1 MPDARKLF
9 EALVREHADM
19 LTVFLK
25 SVLHNPS
32 DVDDLFQE
40 TMVVAWRR
48 LDDFDETR
56 AFGPWLRGIAKRLVL
71 AHHRKRVGQACDPV
85 ALDRVDLRLSQLSA
99 RPGDTWEEKLQV
111 LRTCVDSLPEH
122 YRKVV
127 ELRYFHEQAVRQ
139 VSEIL
144 QLSGAAV
151 KKRCQRARSLVLA
164 CIQRKLAPAEV
175 SP

>member
-25 SVLHNPS
+25 SILHNPS

-56 AFGPWLRGIAKRLVL
+56 AFGAWLRGIAKKLVL
-71 AHHRKRVGQACDPV
+71 AHHRKRVGRTCDPM
-85 ALDRVDLRLSQLSA
+85 ALERVDLRLAQLSA

-111 LRTCVDSLPEH
+111 LRTCVDSLPDH

-127 ELRYFHEQAVRQ
+127 ELRYFHQQAVRQ

-144 QLSGAAV
+144 QLSVAAV
-151 KKRCQRARSLVLA
+151 KKRSQRARSLVLD

>member
-1 MPDARKLF
+1 MPNARKLF

-19 LTVFLK
+19 LTVFLT
-25 SVLHNPS
+25 SVLHNRS

-56 AFGPWLRGIAKRLVL
+56 AFGPWLRGIAKKLVL
-71 AHHRKRVGQACDPV
+71 AHHRKRAGCALESA
-85 ALDRVDLRLSQLSA
+85 ALDRVDSRLGQLSA

-111 LRTCVDSLPEH
+111 LRACVDSLPEH

-127 ELRYFHEQAVRQ
+127 ELRYFRQQAVRQ
-139 VSEIL
+139 VSEVL
-144 QLSGAAV
+144 EVSNAAV
-151 KKRCQRARSLVLA
+151 KKRLQRARSLVLD

-175 SP
+175 QS